1 MAVIP
6 VAITTAIEVTW
17 PVGVADV
24 EVGGVEVDVGELDVI
39 QAAGAERADDL
50 VEPGAD
56 P

>member
-1 MAVIP
+1 M
-6 VAITTAIEVTW
+6 TTAIEVTW
-17 PVGVADV
+17 PTWFADV

-39 QAAGAERADDL
+39 QPSGAERADDL